1 MIARPKPSKFEN
13 DENPSSIRL
22 GYSLRPK
29 TKIGF
34 QSAPIVD
41 QESIRIS
48 DELPILTFAPTG
60 GGKGIGSIIPT
71 LIEVNRSMIVL
82 DPKGENYAVTA
93 DRRRAMGHQ
102 VFALDPFHVM
112 TKKSDALNPFDL
124 LDLPGVSVEAESV
137 MLAETIGHDFQSKK
151 EAFWDQHALGV
162 LSGLIALSKIRPYA
176 ASLATVRD
184 HLVGEDPIR
193 KIAEALDYLTDKDL
207 KETLSYREL
216 SAFINQSERETR
228 PSVLA
233 SAGAYVKIFNT
244 DEIIKVVQK
253 STFKIKDLVDNKPM
267 TIYLIFDVNKLHSH
281 RALLRLWFATAISA
295 MHTRRSRP
303 CESTLLLI
311 DECSQLGTF
320 DLLKSTVTMSRGFG
334 IQPWLFFQSLHQMKE
349 NYGDASRTILD
360 NAGAVQAFG
369 FANRFSASDWGD
381 FFGRSPDQLLRLP
394 PEHQLLYI
402 KGRGTIESKRLNY
415 LRDPQYQGL
424 YKPNPYFNPPPPS
437 KAERN

>member
-1 MIARPKPSKFEN
+1 MIARPKPPKLDSE
-13 DENPSSIRL
+13 ERAHSIKL
-22 GYSLRPK
+22 GYALRQK
-29 TKIGF
+29 SKIGF
-34 QSAPIVD
+34 QTAPINNLEIIGV
-41 QESIRIS
+41 S

-60 GGKGIGSIIPT
+60 SGKGVGSIIPS
-71 LIEVNRSMIVL
+71 LLEIDRSTIVL

-93 DRRRAMGHQ
+93 DCRRAMGHQ

-112 TKKSDALNPFDL
+112 AKKSDSLNPMDL

-162 LSGLIALSKIRPYA
+162 LSGLIALGKIRPYA
-176 ASLATVRD
+176 SNMSTVRD

-193 KIAEALDYLTDKDL
+193 KIAEALDFLTDKNL
-207 KETLSYREL
+207 KDTLSYREL

-253 STFKIKDLVDNKPM
+253 STFKLKDIVDNKPM

-281 RALLRLWFATAISA
+281 RALLRLWLATAIAA
-295 MHTRRSRP
+295 MHTRKTRP
-303 CESTLLLI
+303 KESTLLMI

-320 DLLKSTVTMSRGFG
+320 DLLKSTVTLSRGFG

-349 NYGDASRTILD
+349 NYGEAWRTIID

-369 FANRFSASDWGD
+369 FANRFSAGDWGD
-381 FFGRSPDQLLRLP
+381 FFGCKPDHLLKLP
-394 PEHQLLYI
+394 KDHQLLYI
-402 KGRGTIESKRLNY
+402 PGHGTIESRRLNY

-424 YKPNPYFNPPPPS
+424 YNPNPYFGPPPS
-437 KAERN
+437 AVERN